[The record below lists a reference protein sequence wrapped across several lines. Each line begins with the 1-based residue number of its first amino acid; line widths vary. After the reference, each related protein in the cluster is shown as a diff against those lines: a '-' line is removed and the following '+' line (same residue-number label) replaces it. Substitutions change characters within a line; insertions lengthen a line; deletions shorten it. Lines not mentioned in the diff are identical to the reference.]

1 MTPET
6 ILGTPRGSRGADWRI
21 LDAARGVLGTDWGID
36 AQPRPLGE
44 GIIHDT
50 FIVEGTG
57 DPLVLQRVNGSVFPD
72 LDLLM
77 ENVAR
82 VSAHLSAKQPGWA
95 PALVPTAAG
104 ASCTRTGD
112 QVWRLWTYLAGASA
126 WSEVATDRQAHI
138 VGTGFG
144 RTYRWL
150 QDLSGP
156 RLQDTIPGFLQ
167 LDHYLGEFDQCRG
180 APPELASAVDARRSL
195 AALFRKRT
203 GYIHGDCRVEHLVL
217 DTSGKAAGVLDL
229 DTVMWGNW
237 AWEFGDLVRS
247 MSGDRL
253 VPSRFEAAARDT
265 LTRLKSLQ
273 RRRNWFSLH
282 ATPRSCLPS
291 DFSPTTCRAT
301 VISKPRSA
309 ARICGA
315 RWRSSGCWRGWNP
328 CSSPCSGAPGLCWKR
343 EDFGPHSP
351 LTLPGGGPGM
361 DKT

>member
-6 ILGTPRGSRGADWRI
+6 ILGTPRGSRSADWRI

-50 FIVEGTG
+50 FIVEGAG

-104 ASCTRTGD
+104 ASFTRAGD
-112 QVWRLWTYLAGASA
+112 QVWRLWTYLPSASA
-126 WSEVATDRQAHI
+126 WSEVATDRQAHM

-156 RLQDTIPGFLQ
+156 RLADTIPGFLQ
-167 LDHYLGEFDQCRG
+167 LDHYLGEFDQCQG
-180 APPELASAVDARRSL
+180 APPELASAVDARRPL

-217 DTSGKAAGVLDL
+217 DASGKAAGILDL

-247 MSGDRL
+247 MSGDQL
-253 VPSRFEAAARDT
+253 VPSRFEAAARGYLDEAEVIAT
-265 LTRLKSLQ
+265 AEELVFAPRYTTFMLAVRFLTDHLQGDRYFKTAQRGENLRRAVAQFRLLEGMETMEQ
-273 RRRNWFSLH
+273 CMLRRARAVLETSGF
-282 ATPRSCLPS
+282 RS
-291 DFSPTTCRAT
+291 T
-301 VISKPRSA
+301 
-309 ARICGA
+309 
-315 RWRSSGCWRGWNP
+315 
-328 CSSPCSGAPGLCWKR
+328 
-343 EDFGPHSP
+343 
-351 LTLPGGGPGM
+351 
-361 DKT
+361 